1 VSESHAV
8 LVVEDDPPTR
18 ELIVDLL
25 REEGY
30 TVEAAE
36 TGAEALALLDRD
48 RAIRRFCL
56 ILLDVNLPQ
65 VDGLAVLHYLADHGL
80 PVPVIAMSAS
90 ATQLTNAVAA
100 GAREVLPK
108 PFGLEQL
115 LTLVAQ
121 NCRHRARLLS

>member
-8 LVVEDDPPTR
+8 LVVEDDRPTR

-36 TGAEALALLDRD
+36 TGAEALALLDR
-48 RAIRRFCL
+48 ALHRFCL

-65 VDGLAVLHYLADHGL
+65 VDGLAVLRYLADAGL

-121 NCRHRARLLS
+121 NCRHRPRLLF